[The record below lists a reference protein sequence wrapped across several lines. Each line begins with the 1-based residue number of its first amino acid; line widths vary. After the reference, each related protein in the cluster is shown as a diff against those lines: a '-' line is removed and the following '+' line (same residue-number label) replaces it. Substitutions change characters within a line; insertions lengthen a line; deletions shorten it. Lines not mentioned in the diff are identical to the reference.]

1 MKQMERRFEEPN
13 LLAPGGI
20 PARTAKLGACTW
32 AYVWKSSIEESLDA
46 LRALGYDAIDVL
58 TIPPHPFPTGMSN
71 AERSA
76 LRTFTQQHGV
86 SIETLNIPSTD
97 VNLCSVN
104 RDMRQYTIDQI
115 RRTLELANDLAVPMV
130 TTVPGRRLNFNAP
143 DQATTNRWLAECL
156 EQLVPAAESLGVD
169 ILLELHPLSCL
180 PRTHALTGFLTTFNS
195 DRLGI
200 ALDVTNA
207 AHAGDDPA
215 QSVRHAA
222 RWLRQVHLS
231 DTMHDKWQHD
241 VIGAGDIDFVS
252 IFSAIDDSG
261 IGVMSIVEI
270 TCEDPDWG
278 YSVSRAK
285 LENFGWRV

>member
-1 MKQMERRFEEPN
+1 MERRFEELDTSDSSRN
-13 LLAPGGI
+13 

-32 AYVWKSSIEESLDA
+32 AYVWKSSIEATLGSLA
-46 LRALGYDAIDVL
+46 ALGYEKIDVL
-58 TIPPHPFPTGMSN
+58 TIPPHPFPSDMGR

-76 LRTFTQQHGV
+76 LRAFTQQEGI

-104 RDMRQYTIDQI
+104 RDMRQYTIEQI

-143 DQATTNRWLAECL
+143 DPETTTQWLAGCL
-156 EQLVPAAESLGVD
+156 EQLVPAAERLGVD

-180 PRTHALTGFLTTFNS
+180 PLTHTLTEFLAKFKS
-195 DRLGI
+195 CRLGI

-207 AHAGDDPA
+207 AYAGDDPA
-215 QSVRHAA
+215 QSIRHSAP
-222 RWLRQVHLS
+222 WLRQVHLS
-231 DTMHDKWQHD
+231 DAGHSKWQHD
-241 VIGAGDIDFVS
+241 VIGAGSLDFAS
-252 IFSAIDDSG
+252 IFSAIGDSG
-261 IGVMSIVEI
+261 ISVTSIVEI

-278 YSVSRAK
+278 YSASRAK